1 MSGSA
6 RTPPDQR
13 PDTGVRE
20 VQPPPDVRPDT
31 ADSTEA
37 WNLGWLGRAWALLYG
52 EVSMI
57 RDTSGQDRPL
67 TKSAHG
73 RSWRRWLPAGLV
85 AVAVLIGLGLIARR
99 WMGAERSVDAARLR
113 IAKVERGTLVRD
125 VVADGRVVAA
135 TAPSLYAVAA
145 RAV

>member
-37 WNLGWLGRAWALLYG
+37 WNLGWLGRAWTLLYG
-52 EVSMI
+52 
-57 RDTSGQDRPL
+57 RCP
-67 TKSAHG
+67 
-73 RSWRRWLPAGLV
+73 
-85 AVAVLIGLGLIARR
+85 
-99 WMGAERSVDAARLR
+99 
-113 IAKVERGTLVRD
+113 
-125 VVADGRVVAA
+125 
-135 TAPSLYAVAA
+135 
-145 RAV
+145 